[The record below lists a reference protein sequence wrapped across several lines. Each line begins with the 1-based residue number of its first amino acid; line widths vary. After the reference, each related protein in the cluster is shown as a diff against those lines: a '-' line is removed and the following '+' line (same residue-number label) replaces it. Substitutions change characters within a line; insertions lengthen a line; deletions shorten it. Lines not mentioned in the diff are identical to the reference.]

1 MNLAYGLHLINQQ
14 HYAYRSTLNACKIEV
29 YDQRKL
35 RTNGM
40 VMVEEETVYGAMV
53 VRRPDDMEAEAVDKR
68 ALRGPVLV
76 LYPRLRV
83 IARRPD
89 DMEAEAEAVDKPAL
103 RSPLLYPGLPLAPV
117 AFFPVAYLAHKPAM
131 VHSRRTKR
139 LGWPIW

>member
-1 MNLAYGLHLINQQ
+1 LINQQ

-40 VMVEEETVYGAMV
+40 AMVEETVYGAVV
-53 VRRPDDMEAEAVDKR
+53 VRRPDDMEAEAEAEDKR

-89 DMEAEAEAVDKPAL
+89 DMEAEAEAVEKPAL

-131 VHSRRTKR
+131 AHLTQTKR
-139 LGWPIW
+139 PGWPVWRRA